1 MSEAGWDCSRS
12 ARLFQDCKFFLLCGL
27 ELGVGSMPFEW
38 ESRVFHAPR
47 EGDGR
52 NRDIFPLPFLKERFE
67 IGHQVSR
74 SVERR
79 VKHRHAVN
87 KRVNMAVHSLNSMFF
102 GGGKSHLTSTVDHLS
117 DLTSS
122 QQDAMRNIIDRVQL
136 MGPPPSDA
144 SSAGALSA
152 LRAAGSSYTEP
163 EPGVGSV
170 VDMDLSLLSL
180 PNGKVAGVSLLDSI
194 EGQTREMVADFENYM
209 LEDADRWTSI
219 ESELLHVPPYNDK
232 LLSSRRGY
240 LDFIQHLFRCGVLG
254 FTSTCKGRVGAFC
267 VSKKPKMVDG
277 KEVKRQ
283 RLVLDCRQTN
293 LLFKSPPLT
302 ELGSLSAL
310 SRLSLEKGKE
320 MWIAGADIKDCF
332 YAVNCPTGMCDYF
345 CLSSD
350 LSYSEALSV
359 TGGDLDSVFKSKRII
374 PCIKVLPM
382 GFNWSFYLIQVLHE
396 QSVLKSLNIPRSSIV
411 LEGHPP
417 PSLVDNEVIS
427 MPYCDNVHSIATSQK
442 VCQDGCDQICENLE
456 SLGFELH
463 EKEEASTYFK
473 TLGGEIDGMRGI
485 IKPTSARMWRISITF
500 EYLARAKV
508 SYKLVQRLLGHAMTV
523 CVINR
528 CGMPIFR
535 KLYDFVEKQEG
546 PRRLNASER
555 EEALIFVGLIPMLV
569 ADMRRPWSDTLLAT
583 DASPDGYGICE
594 SHVAAGVSRSLG
606 TWNERW
612 RYKRLPPEQ
621 WAPRKRASGRDVF
634 NDVVT
639 VLGEGGSLEDEFI
652 DNDDFPEVPKHLL
665 DFSNWQT
672 AKLGKWGFKDESIT
686 IKEGRALVLAVRR
699 LARSQKNRGKNHVVF
714 MDNLALCFSTA
725 KGRGKNFSML
735 RIMQQIGS
743 ISLACNLGIF
753 PRWIPSEDNP
763 ADGPSRGQVRPG
775 TYSPTWSTADVSS
788 GKVPKERE
796 ENCGEGGD
804 SVFEAGEECNE
815 SSGEVETNKNF
826 AIFQPEPKEVS
837 DGKKVSAKC
846 FESCRQ
852 QGGLK
857 SHVKARDE
865 ECLSRSAGAVRGLF
879 QSVQGLLSGERSGV
893 ANRRSGGRSHH
904 VRLSRPSLRDQQ
916 IYSRGGEVGGSVG
929 VFQSGAER
937 HFDSLSKSNEGM
949 EKGHALP
956 EQVAPA
962 TDCNDG
968 DLHGFVGQ
976 KFSEHVADDN
986 HGIRLLS
993 SPRRSPRPKGDK
1005 CCSSSPI
1012 CRSSVQMGHPGDQ
1025 GVRGAPSRQN
1035 WGVRQFNS
1043 HRQNRLAVAWSR
1055 VVASQEGVEQTDRS
1069 HVQLHHG
1076 GISKTVPKVSN
1087 SHRAR
1092 RFAPLPIKT
1101 WRGYRGSLFSKER
1114 IQRGE
1119 KPRKMED
1126 GFISPKV
1133 RQNRKSATVAQQD
1146 VSISDSLLQ
1155 VGGQESGELLQ
1166 RCGGSEECMISHID
1180 IFTVSSRPHKFA
1192 LEIFAGTAR
1201 VSQAVSTPEHKMFP
1215 IDICLFPSHNVLCPR
1230 IEQKIL
1236 TWVRSGRIWLIWL
1249 GMPCTTFSR
1258 ARKNDGLGPGP
1269 LRSSDSIWGLPGL
1282 SPKDQSKVSEGNAL
1296 FYFTLRVLQTC
1307 IQYKVPF
1314 VLENPLSS
1322 MAWVLPPLVNFIESA
1337 KCLFCDLD
1345 YCQFGE
1351 SWKKPTRLMYKY
1363 LDISCLSKRCCGSYN
1378 RCSSTNL
1385 PHVRLSGM
1393 GPNNVFMTLLAQP
1406 YPWKMCRDFAQVARA
1421 LRG

>member
-1 MSEAGWDCSRS
+1 
-12 ARLFQDCKFFLLCGL
+12 
-27 ELGVGSMPFEW
+27 MPVTW
-38 ESRVFHAPR
+38 ESHVFHAPR

-52 NRDIFPLPFLKERFE
+52 NRDIFPLPFLKEDLE
-67 IGHQVSR
+67 IRDQVSR

-79 VKHRHAVN
+79 LKSRHAIN

-102 GGGKSHLTSTVDHLS
+102 GGGKSHMTRTVDHLS
-117 DLTSS
+117 DLNSS

-136 MGPPPSDA
+136 MGPPPPDA

-180 PNGKVAGVSLLDSI
+180 PYGKVAGVSLLDSI
-194 EGQTREMVADFENYM
+194 EGQTKEMVADFENFM
-209 LEDADRWTSI
+209 LEDADKWTSI

-232 LLSSRRGY
+232 LLSSRKGY

-254 FTSTCKGRVGAFC
+254 FTSTCRGRVGAFC
-267 VSKKPKMVDG
+267 VSKKAKIVDG

-310 SRLSLEKGKE
+310 SRLSLEKGEE

-332 YAVNCPTGMCDYF
+332 YAVNCPTGMCDFF

-350 LSYSEALSV
+350 LSFSEAMMV
-359 TGGDLDSVFKSKRII
+359 TGGDLDVSFQFKRII

-417 PSLVDNEVIS
+417 PPLYENEVIS

-442 VCQDGCDQICENLE
+442 VCQDGCDQICNTLE

-473 TLGGEIDGMRGI
+473 TLGGEIDGVRGL
-485 IKPTSARMWRISITF
+485 IKPTSTRMWRISIAF
-500 EYLARAKV
+500 EYIARAKV

-555 EEALIFVGLIPMLV
+555 EEALVFVGLIPMLV

-594 SHVAAGVSRSLG
+594 SPVAAGVSRALG

-612 RYKRLPPEQ
+612 RYRRLPPEQ
-621 WAPRKRASGRDVF
+621 WAPRKRAIGRDVF

-639 VLGEGGSLEDEFI
+639 VLGDGESLGDEFV
-652 DNDDFPEVPKHLL
+652 DNEDFPEVPKHLL
-665 DFSNWQT
+665 DFSNWRT

-699 LARSQKNRGKNHVVF
+699 LARSRKNRGKNHVVLL
-714 MDNLALCFSTA
+714 DNLALCFSTA
-725 KGRGKNFSML
+725 KGRGHNFSML

-753 PRWIPSEDNP
+753 PRWIPSEYNP

-775 TYSPTWSTADVSS
+775 TYTPTWSAAGVSNTEES
-788 GKVPKERE
+788 KGRE
-796 ENCGEGGD
+796 EIGVEDRNSVLEAKEG
-804 SVFEAGEECNE
+804 SREN
-815 SSGEVETNKNF
+815 SGEDESNKSF
-826 AIFQPEPKEVS
+826 AIFQPNFREVS
-837 DGKKVSAKC
+837 SGKKVGAKC
-846 FESCRQ
+846 FESSRQ
-852 QGGLK
+852 QGGLE
-857 SHVKARDE
+857 SHVQTRDE
-865 ECLSRSAGAVRGLF
+865 ECFSRSPGAIRGLF
-879 QSVQGLLSGERSGV
+879 QSVQGLLSGERSKMAV
-893 ANRRSGGRSHH
+893 RRFGGRSHH
-904 VRLSRPSLRDQQ
+904 VRLSRLSLRNQQ
-916 IYSRGGEVGGSVG
+916 DSPRGRKVGGGLG
-929 VFQSGAER
+929 VFQGGTER
-937 HFDSLSKSNEGM
+937 HVDTLPKSNEGM
-949 EKGHALP
+949 EESHALT
-956 EQVAPA
+956 EQVASS
-962 TDCNDG
+962 TNCNDG
-968 DLHGFVGQ
+968 NLHGLVG
-976 KFSEHVADDN
+976 KEFSKHGTDDFD
-986 HGIRLLS
+986 GIRLLS
-993 SPRRSPRPKGDK
+993 SPRRSPRFEGVK
-1005 CCSSSPI
+1005 CSSSSPS
-1012 CRSSVQMGHPGDQ
+1012 CRSTVQVGHPSNQ
-1025 GVRGAPSRQN
+1025 GIRRTPPRQN
-1035 WGVRQFNS
+1035 RGVRQFNT
-1043 HRQNRLAVAWSR
+1043 HRQGRLAVAWSR
-1055 VVASQEGVEQTDRS
+1055 VVASQKGVEQDLRS
-1069 HVQLHHG
+1069 DVQFQHG
-1076 GISKTVPKVSN
+1076 GISKAVPKISN
-1087 SHRAR
+1087 SFRTG
-1092 RFAPLPIKT
+1092 RFTPLPIKT
-1101 WRGYRGSLFSKER
+1101 WRGYRRSLFAKEGV
-1114 IQRGE
+1114 QRSQ
-1119 KPRKMED
+1119 KPRKVED
-1126 GFISPKV
+1126 RFLSPEI
-1133 RQNRKSATVAQQD
+1133 RQDRKGATVAQQD
-1146 VSISDSLLQ
+1146 VSIPDSVLQ
-1155 VGGQESGELLQ
+1155 VGGQESGEVFQ
-1166 RCGGSEECMISHID
+1166 RSSGAKECLMASID
-1180 IFTVSSRPHKFA
+1180 VFAVSTRPHKFA

-1201 VSQAVSTPEHKMFP
+1201 ISQAVSTDEHKMFP
-1215 IDICLFPSHNVLCPR
+1215 IDTCLFPSHNVLCPR

-1236 TWVRSGRIWLIWL
+1236 TWIRTGRIWLVWL

-1269 LRSSDSIWGLPGL
+1269 LRSSDFIWGLPGL
-1282 SPKDQSKVSEGNAL
+1282 SSKDRNKVSEGNAL
-1296 FYFTLRVLQTC
+1296 FFFTLRILQAC
-1307 IQYKVPF
+1307 LQYNVPF

-1322 MAWVLPPLVNFIESA
+1322 MAWELPPLVDFIETA
-1337 KCLFCDLD
+1337 NCLLCDLD

-1363 LDISCLSKRCCGSYN
+1363 LDISSLSKRCCGSYN
-1378 RCSSTNL
+1378 RCSSSNL

-1406 YPWKMCRDFAQVARA
+1406 YPWKLCRDFAHVARA